1 LPSVNF
7 VCEISVT
14 AWGKK
19 KFMRTICIFFRK
31 PPRERTR
38 MRWEDD
44 IPMTLMKAGYEDRK
58 LMQLAQD
65 RVKQRTEITLST
77 SRESVSTTANEESK
91 M

>member
-1 LPSVNF
+1 
-7 VCEISVT
+7 
-14 AWGKK
+14 
-19 KFMRTICIFFRK
+19 
-31 PPRERTR
+31 